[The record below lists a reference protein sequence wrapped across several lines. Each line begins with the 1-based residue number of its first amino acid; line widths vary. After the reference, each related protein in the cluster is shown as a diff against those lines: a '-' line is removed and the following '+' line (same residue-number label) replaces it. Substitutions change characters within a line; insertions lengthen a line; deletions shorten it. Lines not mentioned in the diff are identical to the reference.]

1 MRRWYQPTSPAG
13 RAVLPVAGG
22 ILFFGL
28 LALATWGIAALLSKN
43 PDRVST
49 RLATPTF
56 EVGRT
61 ETIAE
66 LIADQGPLLFQGLVG
81 SEGDRSVVLD
91 HTGDT
96 VKKGWRV
103 YYAYPADR
111 TPDCLVAQVKGTRD
125 YIDCEGRTVPVEQ
138 LAPPQGVQVLVNDRV
153 EIDLRGA
160 LASTTSTTTP

>member
-1 MRRWYQPTSPAG
+1 
-13 RAVLPVAGG
+13 
-22 ILFFGL
+22 
-28 LALATWGIAALLSKN
+28 
-43 PDRVST
+43 
-49 RLATPTF
+49 
-56 EVGRT
+56 VGRT

>member
-1 MRRWYQPTSPAG
+1 M
-13 RAVLPVAGG
+13 LPVAGG
-22 ILFFGL
+22 IVFFAL

-96 VKKGWRV
+96 VKEGQQLFIIEAMKTMNPVPSPRAGTV
-103 YYAYPADR
+103 TAI
-111 TPDCLVAQVKGTRD
+111 LVHDAQ
-125 YIDCEGRTVPVEQ
+125 PVEY
-138 LAPPQGVQVLVNDRV
+138 G
-153 EIDLRGA
+153 EA
-160 LASTTSTTTP
+160 LCVIE